1 MYPLAILTKLKALW
15 IHVLVV
21 CRIDGFIERSEPCQI
36 YWHVYCKKRGG
47 GVSKSIIKYN
57 VLSIFEIILF
67 MFFQSYVLNSVG
79 FFPYKSRIKS
89 NMWVLEAH
97 HMPDLLWTLMCIEI
111 KIETNK
117 SEYFILWTKNTYR
130 NNYTTEIRTH
140 WS

>member
-21 CRIDGFIERSEPCQI
+21 CRIDDFVERSEPCQI
-36 YWHVYCKKRGG
+36 NWHVYCKKRG

-57 VLSIFEIILF
+57 VLSIFEIISF

-97 HMPDLLWTLMCIEI
+97 HMRDLLWTLMCIEI

-117 SEYFILWTKNTYR
+117 SEYFILWSKNTYR
-130 NNYTTEIRTH
+130 NNYITEIRTP

>member
-21 CRIDGFIERSEPCQI
+21 CRIDDFVERSEPCQI
-36 YWHVYCKKRGG
+36 NWHVYCKKRG

-57 VLSIFEIILF
+57 VLSIFEIISF

-97 HMPDLLWTLMCIEI
+97 HMRDLLWTLMCIEI

-130 NNYTTEIRTH
+130 NNYTTEIRTP